1 MVSVTSNI
9 DKERKLSAKKMGWIL
24 RCQKVDEN
32 SEELQKIWKH
42 REKDSEGSNY
52 FFKEQSESEKDNL
65 LWEIFPT
72 SNGISH
78 CLHENGDT
86 STCSIKAADAR
97 LEPIPVLPE
106 QQKIFNETLKE
117 PGAWRAS
124 FEGMPLRLSKLIT
137 FQILIYGI
145 QKNFKN

>member
-1 MVSVTSNI
+1 M
-9 DKERKLSAKKMGWIL
+9 SAKKMGWIL
-24 RCQKVDEN
+24 RCLKVDEN

-42 REKDSEGSNY
+42 REKDSEGSND
-52 FFKEQSESEKDNL
+52 FFREQSESEKDNS
-65 LWEIFPT
+65 LWERFPT
-72 SNGISH
+72 SNGVSH

-97 LEPIPVLPE
+97 LEQIPVLPE
-106 QQKIFNETLKE
+106 QQKIFNETLK
-117 PGAWRAS
+117 GTWRAS
-124 FEGMPLRLSKLIT
+124 FEGMPLRLSKIRT